1 MWQRFNTVFIAILC
15 LALASCAHNT
25 PAINGIHN
33 AVYKKLPSQAE
44 ASNVALQPEAASGL
58 TPKPGW
64 AFKKYAVAAAN
75 PLAAQAGADILKAGG
90 SAVDAAIAVQMVLT
104 LVEPQSSGIG
114 GGAFMLHFDGK
125 QVQAYDGR
133 ETAPQAADENL
144 FIKDGKPLS
153 FYDAVVGGRSVGA
166 PGVVKMLELAH
177 KQHGRLAWKALF
189 APAIKLAQEGF
200 AISPRLFTL
209 LSAEKYL
216 KEDARAAAYF
226 YRADDV
232 QGSPKPIGT
241 LLQNPEL
248 ALTFRE
254 IAERGAEALED
265 GPIAAEI
272 IAKVQLHPTN
282 PGKLTGLD
290 LEKYQAKVREP
301 VCAVYRI
308 YRVCGMPPPSSGG
321 IAIAQMLGMLE
332 QRNIAASQPVQGVP
346 IADAVHLIAEV
357 EKRAYADRNQYVADT
372 DYILL
377 PGGSASRMI
386 NARYLANR
394 GASISSESSG
404 KATAGTF
411 EEATQS
417 YAPDAS
423 LEPSGT
429 SHISIVDANGN
440 AVSMTS
446 TIEDQ
451 FGSRQMVRGFM
462 LNNQLTDFSLVPM
475 EKGNSV
481 EISKPVAN
489 RVQPGKRPRSSMSPV
504 LVFDNKSNQL
514 LMTAGSPGGSAI
526 INYVAKVLIGTLDW
540 GLDMQRAIDLP
551 NFGSRNL
558 GEKGTLELE
567 KGRFPQATI
576 EALKARGHE
585 VSEIEQTSG
594 VQGIMRTP
602 TGWYGGADPRRE
614 GIVAGQ

>member
-1 MWQRFNTVFIAILC
+1 
-15 LALASCAHNT
+15 
-25 PAINGIHN
+25 
-33 AVYKKLPSQAE
+33 
-44 ASNVALQPEAASGL
+44 
-58 TPKPGW
+58 
-64 AFKKYAVAAAN
+64 VAAAN

-90 SAVDAAIAVQMVLT
+90 SAVDAAITVQMVLT

-114 GGAFMLHFDGK
+114 GGAFLLHFDGR

-144 FIKDGKPLS
+144 FMKDGKPLS

-177 KQHGRLAWKALF
+177 KQHGRLAWRALF

-209 LSAEKYL
+209 LSGEKYL
-216 KEDARAAAYF
+216 KEDAQAAAYF
-226 YRADDV
+226 YRAD
-232 QGSPKPIGT
+232 GSPKPIGT

-254 IAERGAEALED
+254 IAERGAEALSD

-301 VCAVYRI
+301 VCSVYRI

-332 QRNIAASQPVQGVP
+332 QRNIAASQPVQGMP
-346 IADAVHLIAEV
+346 SADALHLIAEV

-377 PGGSASRMI
+377 PGGSSLRMI

-394 GASISSESSG
+394 GASISSEASG

-411 EEATQS
+411 EETAQS

-462 LNNQLTDFSLVPM
+462 LNNQLTDFSLSPT
-475 EKGNSV
+475 ENGKS
-481 EISKPVAN
+481 VAN

-504 LVFDNKSNQL
+504 LVFDNKTNQL

-526 INYVAKVLIGTLDW
+526 INYVAKVLFGTLDW

-576 EALKARGHE
+576 DALKARGHE
-585 VSEIEQTSG
+585 VSEMEQTSG
-594 VQGIMRTP
+594 LQGIMRTP
-602 TGWYGGADPRRE
+602 TGWFGGADPRRE
-614 GIVAGQ
+614 GIVAGE

>member
-1 MWQRFNTVFIAILC
+1 MWQRLNTALISILC

-25 PAINGIHN
+25 SAIKCIPNT
-33 AVYKKLPSQAE
+33 VYSKLPA
-44 ASNVALQPEAASGL
+44 QPEASSGL

-114 GGAFMLHFDGK
+114 GGAFMLHFDGE

-133 ETAPQAADENL
+133 ETAPLAADENL

-166 PGVVKMLELAH
+166 PGVVKMLALAH
-177 KQHGRLAWKALF
+177 KQHGKLPWKALF
-189 APAIKLAQEGF
+189 APAIALAQEGF

-209 LSAEKYL
+209 LSSEKYL
-216 KEDARAAAYF
+216 KEDAQAAAYF
-226 YRADDV
+226 YRAD
-232 QGSPKPIGT
+232 GTPKPIGT
-241 LLQNPEL
+241 RLQNPEL
-248 ALTFRE
+248 ALTLQE
-254 IAERGAEALED
+254 IAERGAEALSD

-301 VCAVYRI
+301 ICSVYRI

-332 QRNIAASQPVQGVP
+332 QRNISASQPVQGVP
-346 IADAVHLIAEV
+346 TADAVHLIAEV
-357 EKRAYADRNQYVADT
+357 GKRAYADRNQYVADA

-377 PGGSASRMI
+377 PGGSALRMI
-386 NARYLANR
+386 NARYLINR
-394 GASISSESSG
+394 GASISSEASG
-404 KATAGTF
+404 KATAGAL
-411 EEATQS
+411 EEAAQS

-451 FGSRQMVRGFM
+451 FGSRLMVRGFM
-462 LNNQLTDFSLVPM
+462 LNNQLTDFSFTSQDN
-475 EKGNSV
+475 GNL
-481 EISKPVAN
+481 IAN

-504 LVFDNKSNQL
+504 LVFDNTTNQL
-514 LMTAGSPGGSAI
+514 LMSTGSPGGSTI

-558 GEKGTLELE
+558 GDKGTLELE

-585 VSEIEQTSG
+585 VSEMEQTSG
-594 VQGIMRTP
+594 LQGIMRTP
-602 TGWYGGADPRRE
+602 NGWYGGADPRRE
-614 GIVAGQ
+614 GNVAGQ

>member
-1 MWQRFNTVFIAILC
+1 MWQRFNSLFITILC

-25 PAINGIHN
+25 PASNNIPN
-33 AVYKKLPSQAE
+33 AVSIKSPS
-44 ASNVALQPEAASGL
+44 QPEASSGY
-58 TPKPGW
+58 TPKLGW

-90 SAVDAAIAVQMVLT
+90 SVVDAAIAVQMVLT

-125 QVQAYDGR
+125 PGGKGVQAFDGR

-177 KQHGRLAWKALF
+177 KQHGKLPWKALF

-200 AISPRLFTL
+200 AISPRLFAL
-209 LSAEKYL
+209 LSSEKYL
-216 KEDARAAAYF
+216 KEDTQAAAYF
-226 YRADDV
+226 YRAD
-232 QGSPKPIGT
+232 GSPKPIGT
-241 LLQNPEL
+241 RLQNPEL
-248 ALTFRE
+248 ALTLRE

-272 IAKVQLHPTN
+272 ISKVQLHPTN

-301 VCAVYRI
+301 ICSVYRI

-332 QRNIAASQPVQGVP
+332 QRNISASQPVQGVP
-346 IADAVHLIAEV
+346 TADAIHLIAEV
-357 EKRAYADRNQYVADT
+357 GKRAYADRNQYVADT

-377 PGGSASRMI
+377 PGGSSLRMI
-386 NARYLANR
+386 NARYLINR

-404 KATAGTF
+404 KATAGAL

-462 LNNQLTDFSLVPM
+462 LNNQLTDFSLAPT
-475 EKGNSV
+475 ENG
-481 EISKPVAN
+481 KPIAN

-504 LVFDNKSNQL
+504 LVFDNKTNQL
-514 LMTAGSPGGSAI
+514 LMSTGSPGGSAI

-558 GEKGTLELE
+558 GDKGTLELE

-585 VSEIEQTSG
+585 VSEMEQTSG
-594 VQGIMRTP
+594 LQGIMRTP

-614 GIVAGQ
+614 GIVAGE

>member
-1 MWQRFNTVFIAILC
+1 MRQRLNTVFIAILC

-25 PAINGIHN
+25 PVINGIPN
-33 AVYKKLPSQAE
+33 AVSKKSPSQPE

-114 GGAFMLHFDGK
+114 GGAFLLHFDGR

-144 FIKDGKPLS
+144 FVKDGKPLS

-209 LSAEKYL
+209 LSGEKYL
-216 KEDARAAAYF
+216 KEDAQAAAYF
-226 YRADDV
+226 YRAD
-232 QGSPKPIGT
+232 GSPKPIGT

-254 IAERGAEALED
+254 IAERGAEALSD

-301 VCAVYRI
+301 VCSVYRI

-332 QRNIAASQPVQGVP
+332 QRNLIASEPVQGVP
-346 IADAVHLIAEV
+346 TADALHLIAEV

-377 PGGSASRMI
+377 PGGSSLRMI

-394 GASISSESSG
+394 GASISSEASG
-404 KATAGTF
+404 KAAAGRF
-411 EEATQS
+411 EETAQS

-462 LNNQLTDFSLVPM
+462 LNNQLTDFSLSPT
-475 EKGNSV
+475 ENGKS
-481 EISKPVAN
+481 VAN

-558 GEKGTLELE
+558 GENGTLELE

-576 EALKARGHE
+576 DALKARGHE
-585 VSEIEQTSG
+585 VSEMEQTSG
-594 VQGIMRTP
+594 LQGIMRTP
-602 TGWYGGADPRRE
+602 TGWFGGADPRRE
-614 GIVAGQ
+614 GIVAGE